1 MAHYYY
7 CIMKNKYLIII
18 SLLSWANIGFFYL
31 LHINDIY
38 TTLIGVF
45 KELTT
50 IPSFLCGTIFPV
62 LLLIKIIGNKKE
74 SNK

>member
-1 MAHYYY
+1 MAHYY

>member
-45 KELTT
+45 KELTM
-50 IPSFLCGTIFPV
+50 IPSFLCGTLFPV
-62 LLLIKIIGNKKE
+62 WLLIKIIFNKKE